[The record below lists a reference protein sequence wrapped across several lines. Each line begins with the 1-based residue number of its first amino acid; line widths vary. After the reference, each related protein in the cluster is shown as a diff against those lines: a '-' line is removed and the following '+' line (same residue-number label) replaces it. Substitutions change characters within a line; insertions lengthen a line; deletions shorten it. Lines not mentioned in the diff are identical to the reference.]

1 MRLQLI
7 IVLLVTIVQTS
18 ISQDIQELEKR
29 NGFKDIKLGMIA
41 DSVKGVK
48 FKKEFKEKDEF
59 PAKLYTVEHP
69 DLARIG
75 EVKIDRIELKA
86 YKDLVYEISVIA
98 DKDTRLMKALESLY
112 GKADYDMKSEVYFWR
127 GTTLILK
134 FRAHGRGHLELLYTS
149 FPIHQMMKADKNQK
163 VDDIANDF

>member
-1 MRLQLI
+1 MRLLTI
-7 IVLLVTIVQTS
+7 FLLVAAFQTAV
-18 ISQDIQELEKR
+18 SQDISELEKR

-41 DSVKGVK
+41 DSVKGAK

-69 DLARIG
+69 DFARVG
-75 EVKIDRIELKA
+75 EVKIDHIEIKA
-86 YKDLVYEISVIA
+86 YKDLVYEISVVA
-98 DKDTRLMKALESLY
+98 AKDTRLMKALESLY
-112 GKADYDMKSEVYFWR
+112 GKADYDMKTEVYFWR

-134 FRAHGRGHLELLYTS
+134 FRSHGRNHLELLYTS

-163 VDDIANDF
+163 VDDIADDF